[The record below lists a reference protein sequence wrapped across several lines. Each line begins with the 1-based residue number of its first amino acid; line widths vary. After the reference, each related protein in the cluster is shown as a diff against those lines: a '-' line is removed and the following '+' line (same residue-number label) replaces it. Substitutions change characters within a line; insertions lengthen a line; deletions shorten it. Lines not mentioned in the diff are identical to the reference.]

1 MIMYMFVPWL
11 PIKAKALLKKVRD
24 CEDAIYPF
32 RSVMSP
38 KHVCLRTVRY
48 WLSPPTAAARRLARS
63 VSEISRRK
71 GAASQHSRALELKAL
86 AALQSTRATSS
97 AALPALQS
105 KRRRAPPL
113 DPRLLQPFVGCWYQ
127 EWQTVIEGETLLLDS
142 ISPSIHTGSTSH
154 VGIWTVLWQLT
165 RLKLKT
171 SEKWQTSRWV

>member
-1 MIMYMFVPWL
+1 MLMYMFVPWL
-11 PIKAKALLKKVRD
+11 SIKAKALLKKVRD
-24 CEDAIYPF
+24 CKDAIYPF
-32 RSVMSP
+32 GSVMSP

-48 WLSPPTAAARRLARS
+48 WLSPPTAAARQLARS

-71 GAASQHSRALELKAL
+71 GAASQDSRALELKAL
-86 AALQSTRATSS
+86 Q
-97 AALPALQS
+97 PCQHC
-105 KRRRAPPL
+105 KAPPL
-113 DPRLLQPFVGCWYQ
+113 DPRLLQPFVSCWYQ
-127 EWQTVIEGETLLLDS
+127 EWQTVIERETLLLDS